1 MTHRIT
7 VGASL
12 TIMLLAGSVL
22 VAADALKSGPQVG
35 QGCSPFN
42 PENITGPF
50 AGTKQCLV

>member
-1 MTHRIT
+1 MRNRIA
-7 VGASL
+7 VGMSL
-12 TIMLLAGSVL
+12 TIMLLAGSL
-22 VAADALKSGPQVG
+22 LAADALKSGPQVG